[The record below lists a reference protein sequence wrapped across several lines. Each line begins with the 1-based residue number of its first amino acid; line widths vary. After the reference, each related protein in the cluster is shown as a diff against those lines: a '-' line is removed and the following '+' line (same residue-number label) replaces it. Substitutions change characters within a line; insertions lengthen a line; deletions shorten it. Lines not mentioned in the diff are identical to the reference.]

1 MDAGCFRL
9 PATEVSMMGPR
20 SQRRLLQI
28 LTPLLAVGAAVAL
41 THWVEML
48 RNRASLFLF
57 LAAVICSARLRGW
70 VSGLLATALSIAAI
84 YFLNPV
90 HPTTEDLFGLAVFT
104 LVSLM
109 ILSLHA
115 ARGRSEM
122 ALRASEQRLTLCLDA
137 AHMGVWDY
145 NLLTRK
151 FWWSSS
157 LETIYGRTGNEFP
170 NTYGRFFGF
179 IHFDDQPIFNR
190 AITRTIDEG
199 TDYEVDHR
207 IVLPDLSIRWVN
219 TRGRV
224 FFNQNSR
231 AERIVGIVTDITAKK
246 KVERQQQLSRDASD
260 ETRLSTVA

>member
-1 MDAGCFRL
+1 
-9 PATEVSMMGPR
+9 
-20 SQRRLLQI
+20 LLQI

-207 IVLPDLSIRWVN
+207 IVLPDSVHPLGEHPRPRLFQSEFTSRTHRRN
-219 TRGRV
+219 RDGYHRQEKGR
-224 FFNQNSR
+224 
-231 AERIVGIVTDITAKK
+231 TA
-246 KVERQQQLSRDASD
+246 AA
-260 ETRLSTVA
+260 TVARCIR